1 MVPPEVRLMLLDLR
15 DLARGGI
22 GRRSFSYYLLYF
34 TAEFRNSP
42 ESAGIIDFEERD
54 TPMKVSI
61 VTAILFA
68 MTALGAETKV
78 KMESLPAAVQSAI
91 QAQTKGATILGITS
105 EKENG
110 KTTYE
115 VETKV
120 NGKGRDVTFDQK
132 GAVVET
138 EDEVDLDSIPA
149 AAKTALQK
157 RAATGTITK
166 VEKITE
172 GSTVSYEA
180 EIKTKAGKSVEA
192 GVNADG
198 SPHKDD

>member
-1 MVPPEVRLMLLDLR
+1 
-15 DLARGGI
+15 
-22 GRRSFSYYLLYF
+22 
-34 TAEFRNSP
+34 
-42 ESAGIIDFEERD
+42 
-54 TPMKVSI
+54 MKVVI
-61 VTAILFA
+61 VTAVLFA
-68 MTALGAETKV
+68 SVIFGAETKV
-78 KMESLPAAVQSAI
+78 KMESLPAAVQTAI
-91 QAQTKGATILGITS
+91 KSQIRDATILGITS

-157 RAATGTITK
+157 RAATGTIAK

-172 GSTVSYEA
+172 GSAVSYEA
-180 EIKTKAGKSVEA
+180 EIKTKAGKNIEA

>member
-1 MVPPEVRLMLLDLR
+1 
-15 DLARGGI
+15 
-22 GRRSFSYYLLYF
+22 
-34 TAEFRNSP
+34 
-42 ESAGIIDFEERD
+42 
-54 TPMKVSI
+54 MKVVL

-68 MTALGAETKV
+68 TVVFGAETKV
-78 KMESLPAAVQSAI
+78 KMESLPATVQSAI
-91 QAQTKGATILGITS
+91 RSQIKDATVLGITS

-120 NGKGRDVTFDQK
+120 AGKGRDVTFDQK

-138 EDEVDLDSIPA
+138 EDEVALDSIPA

-172 GSTVSYEA
+172 GSAVSYEA

-198 SPHKDD
+198 TPHKDD

>member
-1 MVPPEVRLMLLDLR
+1 
-15 DLARGGI
+15 
-22 GRRSFSYYLLYF
+22 
-34 TAEFRNSP
+34 
-42 ESAGIIDFEERD
+42 
-54 TPMKVSI
+54 MKIAI
-61 VTAILFA
+61 VTAVLSA
-68 MTALGAETKV
+68 TVVLGAETKV
-78 KMESLPAAVQSAI
+78 KMESLPATVQSAI
-91 QAQTKGATILGITS
+91 KGQIKDATILGITS

-120 NGKGRDVTFDQK
+120 NRKGRDLTFDQK

-149 AAKTALQK
+149 AAKASLQK

-166 VEKITE
+166 VEKVTE
-172 GSTVSYEA
+172 GSAVSYEA
-180 EIKTKAGKSVEA
+180 EIKTKAGKSIEA

-198 SPHKDD
+198 TPHKED

>member
-1 MVPPEVRLMLLDLR
+1 MPLDLGKFR
-15 DLARGGI
+15 EGRIDGGSSSSHLI
-22 GRRSFSYYLLYF
+22 YF
-34 TAEFRNSP
+34 TAEFRNFP
-42 ESAGIIDFEERD
+42 ETTGIIGFEGTYRNED
-54 TPMKVSI
+54 GHS
-61 VTAILFA
+61 TAVLFA
-68 MTALGAETKV
+68 TTAFSAETKV

-91 QAQTKGATILGITS
+91 KNQLKDATILGITS

-115 VETKV
+115 VESKV
-120 NGKGRDVTFDQK
+120 SGKGRDVTFDGK

-138 EDEVDLDSIPA
+138 EDEVGLDSIPA
-149 AAKTALQK
+149 AAKAALQK

-172 GSTVSYEA
+172 GSAVSYEA
-180 EIKTKAGKSVEA
+180 EIRTKAGKRIEA

-198 SPHKDD
+198 TPHKDD